1 MSIAKAYS
9 MLVTS
14 LSAAAVVL
22 GSLTTKASW
31 QGCGCSMTAI
41 CCQVDYH
48 HLDELAAIVCCL
60 EKYVSSYLSAHLAA

>member
-1 MSIAKAYS
+1 MTIAKAYS

-22 GSLTTKASW
+22 GSLTTKASQ

-48 HLDELAAIVCCL
+48 HLDEL
-60 EKYVSSYLSAHLAA
+60 S